1 MLIALHLRKSNFRST
16 RTQREK
22 RKPDFSRV
30 EVMALVQRCM
40 SPSVPLGL
48 LATTIVNRGQ
58 EGN

>member
-30 EVMALVQRCM
+30 ELMALVQRCM
-40 SPSVPLGL
+40 SPAVPLGL
-48 LATTIVNRGQ
+48 LATAVANRG
-58 EGN
+58 